1 MGISEGG
8 VGGISEGGGW
18 ESVREVWVGIS
29 EGGVGGN
36 Q

>member
-1 MGISEGG
+1 MRE
-8 VGGISEGGGW
+8 VWVGISEGGGW

-29 EGGVGGN
+29 EGGVGRN